1 MIERVDIM
9 TKTISG
15 LWSGNL
21 DPVTRLG
28 MNNTEIAKMEKLMSD
43 NYSKLKSKLNDEQ
56 KEILEKCLDCVNDY
70 VLLISEQSFC
80 DGFCL
85 GTKISAEALIV
96 GEQLM

>member
-1 MIERVDIM
+1 M
-9 TKTISG
+9 TKTISE

-56 KEILEKCLDCVNDY
+56 KEILDKYLDCVNDY

-85 GTKISAEALIV
+85 GTKISAEALLV
-96 GEQLM
+96 AEELL